1 MATAGSSAVAVHFG
15 SLDLASAEVERL
27 ALLLAP
33 EERARAARFAFA
45 RDRRRFIVRRARL
58 RETLA
63 AATGTAPERLVYT
76 ENGYGKPVLP
86 GGAVHFSAS
95 HSHELWV
102 VALSAQE
109 LGVDIEHHQPELD
122 WRDLAA
128 GLFRADERAALD
140 ALAPDDAVRGFFD
153 CWARKEA
160 FVKAIGK
167 GLSYPLDAFAV
178 SVTREARLLA
188 GADGWAMTG
197 LPLAEGYSGAVV
209 TVDTGLPIT
218 VALRPMDG

>member
-1 MATAGSSAVAVHFG
+1 MTAARSSAVAVHFG
-15 SLDLASAEVERL
+15 SLDLPAVEVERL

-45 RDRRRFIVRRARL
+45 EGRRRFIVRRARL
-58 RETLA
+58 REVLA
-63 AATGTAPERLVYT
+63 AATGATPERLVYT
-76 ENGYGKPVLP
+76 ANGYGKPMLA
-86 GGAVHFSAS
+86 GGDMHFSAS

-102 VALSAQE
+102 VALSGQE
-109 LGVDIEHHQPELD
+109 LGVDVEYHQPDLD

-128 GLFRADERAALD
+128 GLFRADERTALD

-178 SVTREARLLA
+178 SVTREARLVA
-188 GADGWAMTG
+188 GADGWTMTG
-197 LPLAEGYSGAVV
+197 LSLEDGYSGALVMA
-209 TVDTGLPIT
+209 DTGSPIALT
-218 VALRPMDG
+218 LRPAGG

>member
-1 MATAGSSAVAVHFG
+1 VAAAPPSAVAVHFG
-15 SLDLASAEVERL
+15 SLDLAATEVERL

-45 RDRRRFIVRRARL
+45 EGRRRFIVRRARL

-63 AATGTAPERLVYT
+63 AVVGTSPERLVYT
-76 ENGYGKPVLP
+76 ENGYGKPMLAE
-86 GGAVHFSAS
+86 GALHFSAS
-95 HSHELWV
+95 HSHELWA
-102 VALSAQE
+102 VALAAQE
-109 LGVDIEHHQPELD
+109 VGVDVEHHQPDLD

-140 ALAPDDAVRGFFD
+140 ALAYDDAVRGFFD

-160 FVKAIGK
+160 FVKAIGQ

-178 SVTREARLLA
+178 SVTRETRLLA
-188 GADGWAMTG
+188 GANGWTMTG
-197 LPLAEGYSGAVV
+197 LSLADRYSGALV
-209 TVDTGLPIT
+209 TVDTGSPI
-218 VALRPMDG
+218 ALTLHPASV